1 MAETV
6 AQLVAG
12 AAAAAERAGESYAK
26 GDLDLAVSASKV
38 LLSFGSRLHSRLAA
52 MRVSLQTARA
62 GKSFRGRVYLP
73 GLSRNSIG
81 EDGAWTSGAV
91 GEADAFVTAWRDAI
105 QASAPVELIPSV
117 HGLALPSDE
126 PIVHVVGRTMVAT
139 QRRRVHLSS

>member
-52 MRVSLQTARA
+52 MRDLREEGFWTAEVDRA
-62 GKSFRGRVYLP
+62 LASKGDPRPSREDKPRGGAKGKGTP
-73 GLSRNSIG
+73 
-81 EDGAWTSGAV
+81 
-91 GEADAFVTAWRDAI
+91 
-105 QASAPVELIPSV
+105 
-117 HGLALPSDE
+117 
-126 PIVHVVGRTMVAT
+126 
-139 QRRRVHLSS
+139 